1 MTEAL
6 YSCVLASPVGVLT
19 LVATDRG
26 LRAVLWD
33 DDGEAQRV
41 RHLDGVLP
49 DPAQLDP
56 AHPDPA
62 RPDPAHP
69 VLAVAVAELGEYFA
83 GTRMAFSVPLDVV
96 GTVFQRSAWD
106 ALSTIPFGSTVSYL
120 EQARRLGNPK
130 AVRAV
135 GGANGRNPVSIIE
148 PCHRVVG
155 ANGALVGFAAGVDA
169 KAWLLDHERAVLA
182 RS

>member
-1 MTEAL
+1 MSTPL
-6 YSCVLASPVGVLT
+6 HSCTLASPVGTLT

-33 DDGEAQRV
+33 DEGEAQRV
-41 RHLDGVLP
+41 RHLDG
-49 DPAQLDP
+49 A
-56 AHPDPA
+56 A
-62 RPDPAHP
+62 PDPAHP
-69 VLAVAVAELGEYFA
+69 VLAQATIELREYFA

-96 GTVFQRSAWD
+96 GTAFQRSAWD
-106 ALSTIPFGSTVSYL
+106 ALRTIPFGSTVSYL

-135 GGANGRNPVSIIE
+135 GGANGRNPVSIIV

-155 ANGALVGFAAGVDA
+155 TNGALVGFAGGLDT